1 MKLHVKSGPSFGE
14 QLREAREAA
23 NLSQK
28 ELSDRLG
35 VSPRTVQYW
44 EAGKIPQPK
53 HRRAIAA
60 FIDGDDEEQA
70 A

>member
-1 MKLHVKSGPSFGE
+1 MKLHVNSAPSLGE

-35 VSPRTVQYW
+35 VSSRTIQYW
-44 EAGKIPQPK
+44 EAGKVPQPK
-53 HRRAIAA
+53 HRRAIVA